1 MPGLL
6 YLLKRFPRLSQTFVL
21 NELLE
26 LERQG
31 ADVAVVARA
40 GADEHVSHE
49 AVRSLRAAIEYL
61 PAPGGDEEIVAA
73 VRRHAPAHIHAHF
86 ATWGA
91 RAAHVA
97 GTRTGVPYS
106 FTAHARDIYGDNVDR
121 AALVEWIAR
130 ARFVVTVTDFNRR
143 YLEQLM
149 RDAGESAR
157 IVRLYNGVDLAAL
170 APRGIDRD
178 PDLVV
183 GVGRLI
189 EKKGFADLVT
199 AIDAVRRSRP
209 AVRCTI
215 VGDGPD
221 RAALEAQIASAGLEA
236 HMTLAGAMPAHEVA
250 ALVERAAVFALPC
263 VVAADGDVD
272 ALPTVILEAMALG
285 TPVVS
290 TAISGIPEMV
300 EHERSG
306 LLVGERD
313 PAALATAIAR
323 LLDDR
328 AERTRFARAGRQI
341 ALERFD
347 LRRNVAQLRELLS
360 HAEVPA

>member
-1 MPGLL
+1 VPGLL

-40 GADEHVSHE
+40 GADEAIGHE
-49 AVRSLRAAIEYL
+49 AVRSLRAPVDYL
-61 PAPGGDEEIVAA
+61 PPPRGDAEIVAA
-73 VRRHAPAHIHAHF
+73 VRRYSPAHVHAHF

-91 RAAHVA
+91 RAAHRA
-97 GTRTGVPYS
+97 GTVTGVPYS
-106 FTAHARDIYGDNVDR
+106 FTAHARDIYGDHVDR
-121 AALVEWIAR
+121 EALVERIAG
-130 ARFVVTVTDFNRR
+130 ARFVVTVTEFNRR
-143 YLEQLM
+143 HLEQLM
-149 RDAGESAR
+149 RDAGEPAR
-157 IVRLYNGVDLAAL
+157 IVRLYNGVDLDAL
-170 APRGIDRD
+170 SPTGTDRD

-189 EKKGFADLVT
+189 EKKGFDDLVA
-199 AIDAVRRSRP
+199 AITTVRQSRP

-221 RAALEAQIASAGLEA
+221 HAALEAQIASLGLEE
-236 HMTLAGAMPAHEVA
+236 HVTLAGAMPAQEVA
-250 ALVERAAVFALPC
+250 ALVQRASVFALPC

-272 ALPTVILEAMALG
+272 ALPTVIIEAMALG

-290 TAISGIPEMV
+290 TAISGVPEMV

-313 PAALATAIAR
+313 KDALATAIAR
-323 LLDDR
+323 LLDDP
-328 AERTRFARAGRQI
+328 AERASFAQAGREI
-341 ALERFD
+341 ARERFD
-347 LRRNVAQLRELLS
+347 LRCNVARLRELFS
-360 HAEVPA
+360 AEVAA